1 MQASRVVKIRT
12 RGAAGAVE
20 STAAA
25 AGSDPAQDRE
35 QIEVLVARLRRHPG
49 RFAGPAALA
58 REAELAI
65 PALDRLVRHLY
76 HTTPSRL
83 LLDARLARARR
94 QLIEEDV
101 PLSSLSDDLGF
112 ESLARFKGD
121 FRAATG
127 LSPLAYRRL
136 RGARSL
142 AFDLPRDYPTQ
153 RILRYLGREHDSLTV
168 RVEGRDFATAVRLA
182 GRPRILRVALRSG
195 DARLELDT
203 PARGSKAL
211 RAGDAAEALAIVR
224 RLLGLAR
231 SSDEFEL
238 QVGSV
243 PELAPLLEGRRGLR
257 IPLVADPFDGL
268 IWVIVGQQIS
278 LPFAYALR
286 RALIE
291 MLGEPAGS
299 GLSTPPTPEAVAGL
313 DLERLTAERY
323 SRRKAEY
330 LVGVAQQIAAGELR
344 LDRLALASA
353 PAVEERLLAV
363 RGLGPWSVQYLL
375 MRVFGF
381 EDCLP
386 VGDAGLARALE
397 RFFALGEPTGG
408 RRMQELMAPFAPY
421 RSWATFY
428 LWQSLEKLEKKP

>member
-1 MQASRVVKIRT
+1 MADLDAS
-12 RGAAGAVE
+12 
-20 STAAA
+20 
-25 AGSDPAQDRE
+25 AQERE
-35 QIEVLVARLRRHPG
+35 RIEALVARARRDPG
-49 RFAGPAALA
+49 RFADPDALA
-58 REAELAI
+58 REVDLEV

-76 HTTPSRL
+76 HSTPSRL
-83 LLDARLARARR
+83 LLDARLAKARR
-94 QLIEEDV
+94 KLIEGGA

-112 ESLARFKGD
+112 ENLARFKAD
-121 FRAATG
+121 FRAASG

-142 AFDLPRDYPTQ
+142 AFDLPGDYPTE

-168 RVEGRDFATAVRLA
+168 RVDGRDFATAVRLA
-182 GRPRILRVALRSG
+182 GRPRILRVELRPGVVRLTLDASG
-195 DARLELDT
+195 
-203 PARGSKAL
+203 RGSSGL
-211 RAGDAAEALAIVR
+211 RADAAAEALAIVR

-231 SSDEFEL
+231 SPDDFEL
-238 QVGSV
+238 QVGRDAG
-243 PELAPLLEGRRGLR
+243 LAPLLDGRRGLR

-291 MLGEPAGS
+291 MVGEPAGS
-299 GLSTPPTPEAVAGL
+299 GLAAPPTPEAVAGL
-313 DLERLTAERY
+313 DLERLTGARY

-330 LVGVAQQIAAGELR
+330 LVGVARQIADGELR
-344 LDRLALASA
+344 LDRLASASA

-397 RFFALGEPTGG
+397 RFFALGEPPGG
-408 RRMQELMAPFAPY
+408 RRMQELMEPFAPY